1 MTVNAAAP
9 PQGPA
14 ARGASRLLE
23 HCAAM
28 ERVTSATPASASARL
43 ELELGGHLAR
53 LLCRALAPA
62 HGDRAAFLSV

>member
-1 MTVNAAAP
+1 MAVNAAAP

-14 ARGASRLLE
+14 ARGAPRLLE

-28 ERVTSATPASASARL
+28 ERVTAVASPSANARL

>member
-1 MTVNAAAP
+1 
-9 PQGPA
+9 
-14 ARGASRLLE
+14 
-23 HCAAM
+23 M
-28 ERVTSATPASASARL
+28 ERVTAVGSPSANARL